1 MSPTAP
7 GVRLGTFVAV
17 ILLGA
22 ALSPR
27 PATAQPAAA
36 RDELGLKSVW
46 CPDCE
51 VRIRE
56 VAALGDAEGP
66 GILEDY
72 VVEAR
77 LDSRGRY
84 YVLEAFATRIQV
96 YGADGEHLETIGRE
110 GEGPGEFRNVSDI
123 VVGEADSLYAF
134 DLLNLTV
141 SVFDPDH
148 AFVRSDRLRI
158 APSIYMESVGRGR
171 FVIASRGP
179 TLQRMGFPL
188 HRLGPEGRV
197 EASFGSETE
206 ASRSTRVR
214 RVMVAAA
221 DSGRVWVGEAHRYS
235 MELWDAFEGRE
246 LRVLRRD
253 VDWFPPGSPALRLTV
268 EEPPPSRLQDLG
280 YDGEGRVWTR
290 ISVADPRW
298 HEAVEEG
305 RGGFAEITDNA
316 RYSDMIVEILDA
328 AAGEP
333 RARLRFDVGFSFL
346 DVREGLIADNVL
358 DGGLV
363 PRYRV
368 YRLELVAQGEGASD
382 GG

>member
-1 MSPTAP
+1 MPPSAFR
-7 GVRLGTFVAV
+7 VRLATLVVALVLGT
-17 ILLGA
+17 
-22 ALSPR
+22 ALSAR
-27 PATAQPAAA
+27 PANPQPAESAP
-36 RDELGLKSVW
+36 DGLGLESVW

-72 VVEAR
+72 VVETR

-84 YVLEAFATRIQV
+84 YVLEFTSPRIQV
-96 YGADGEHLETIGRE
+96 YGPEGGHLATIGRD
-110 GEGPGEFRNVSDI
+110 GEGPGEFRNVADI

-134 DLLNLTV
+134 DLLNRTV

-148 AFVRSDRLRI
+148 AFIRSDRLGI

-171 FVIASRGP
+171 FVIAPRGP
-179 TLQRMGFPL
+179 SLERRGSPL

-197 EASFGSETE
+197 EASFSSETE
-206 ASRSTRVR
+206 ASRSDRVR
-214 RVMVAAA
+214 RVMVAPA

-235 MELWDAFEGRE
+235 LELWDAFEGRE
-246 LRVLRRD
+246 LRGLRRE
-253 VDWFPPGSPALRLTV
+253 VDWFPTGSPRLQLTV
-268 EEPPPSRLQDLG
+268 DEPPPPRLVGLA
-280 YDGEGRVWTR
+280 YDGQGRVWTR

-298 HEAVEEG
+298 REGVEEG
-305 RGGFAEITDNA
+305 RGGYAEITDSE

-328 AAGEP
+328 VTGEP
-333 RARLRFDVGFSFL
+333 LARLRFDVGFSFV
-346 DVREGLIADNVL
+346 DVREGLVGDNVL

-363 PRYRV
+363 PRYRI
-368 YRLELVAQGEGASD
+368 YRLELVSR
-382 GG
+382 